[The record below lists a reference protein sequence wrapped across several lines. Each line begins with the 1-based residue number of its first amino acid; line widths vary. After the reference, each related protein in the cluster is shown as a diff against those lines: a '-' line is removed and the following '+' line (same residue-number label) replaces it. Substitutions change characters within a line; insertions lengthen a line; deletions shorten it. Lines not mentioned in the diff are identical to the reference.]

1 MNLFLIRHGDAKVEW
16 DDPVRPLSERGRM
29 EVQKVVSHLA
39 RLNIGVAQIFHS
51 GILRARQTAEMLA
64 QGLSPSGGFA
74 ETEGLSPLDDPLIW
88 AERMN
93 NISDDIAL
101 VGHLPYLNKL
111 ASYLLCGDMD
121 RDLIEFR
128 TAGVALLKRGSCGGW
143 SLEWMLTPDVL

>member
-1 MNLFLIRHGDAKVEW
+1 MLHTDIPQRDTQGKTDCRDAGSGPEPIR
-16 DDPVRPLSERGRM
+16 
-29 EVQKVVSHLA
+29 
-39 RLNIGVAQIFHS
+39 
-51 GILRARQTAEMLA
+51 
-64 QGLSPSGGFA
+64 GFA